1 MTTRIRS
8 TEGTVRVFVAVGIS
22 AEARE
27 QLIDAVERIRRD
39 IPQGIQWANPDGM
52 HLTLKFLGNIPS
64 VGVGPLLECLEP
76 VASEAKPFPLRLDG
90 LGMFPNRRKPRVL
103 WAGVGGDLDA
113 LARLQQTAESAITA
127 LGYPPPG
134 VAQRSRRYSMERPFR
149 PHVTLGRPRRNIPD
163 AQLARIGSVVSAIAP
178 PSPVGWQVESVDV
191 MRSELHPSGARYTV
205 LGSAPLKSPLPIAK
219 SPPPAGEG

>member
-1 MTTRIRS
+1 MT
-8 TEGTVRVFVAVGIS
+8 GNAGAVRVFVAVGIS
-22 AEARE
+22 EAARE
-27 QLIDAVERIRRD
+27 QLIDAVERIRQD

-64 VGVGPLLECLEP
+64 ASVEPLLECLKP
-76 VASEAKPFPLRLDG
+76 VASEAKPFPLQLDG

-113 LARLQQTAESAITA
+113 LARLQQASEGAITA
-127 LGYPPPG
+127 LGYPPE
-134 VAQRSRRYSMERPFR
+134 QRPFR
-149 PHVTLGRPRRNIPD
+149 PHVTLGRPRRSVSD
-163 AQLARIGSVVSAIAP
+163 AQLARIGAVVSALAP
-178 PSPVGWQVESVDV
+178 PSPIGWQVESVDV

-205 LGSAPLKSPLPIAK
+205 LGSAPLKSPLPITK